1 MKKSVQRLFVPIE
14 TIEQNLLCLHTTRRS
29 YRAILE
35 VSGLNYLLKGEQEQE
50 ALALIFQQI
59 LGGLKHP
66 VQVLLRTEPFD
77 QERYLHQFGAMS
89 DEPASDPVFLSADL
103 PETIRWQRLNNT
115 YRQFF
120 RNLATGR
127 TLLERHFYL
136 IIPADPVLSS
146 EERLVRLLRR
156 KRATTREQ
164 AMDQAAQQLDLRC
177 GEISR
182 QLAGLGLTCRRL
194 EHHDLVRLIAASLHQ
209 HQTLSHPLHPEWIE
223 AVGHIHQ
230 PRLKSSVTLRDVL
243 QQEPG
248 EYAPNDHTDDE
259 PWRLTPQWA
268 NLFAPA
274 SIRMAPEHLVIEE
287 AEWTQTITVRH
298 LPRFVQMGWLRPLV
312 ALDEPMELSIFY
324 QPCPTPLMVDQL
336 RRKQLEIES
345 SLKADTTRGRSPN
358 PTQQV
363 AARDLERMLEALA
376 SGDSLLDLS
385 VHILVRGRSQQELT
399 ERSERIQA
407 VLYNMLLKAQPVL
420 FEQDRGFRSCLP
432 YAINELADS
441 RIRLDSASASTS
453 LPFLIPTSMLD
464 DGEQRG
470 ILEGVTPAGDPI
482 FLDWW
487 SSVQRNANRLI
498 VAPSGSGKSFKAK
511 LDLMRTAQR
520 YAAAGQRAQQIVID
534 PEREFLRPG
543 LLALGGQWIRFAAGS
558 EHHINPFD
566 LPSPD
571 GEDQKTDVLAET
583 IQNAQALFDIMLADR
598 TSQGPGTLSNQ
609 EKGLLDRVLY
619 EAYREKGMT
628 ADRRTHTLTPPLL
641 RDAYRILESGACGDD
656 TTGLAAR
663 MRRFVSG
670 SLAGLFSGPT
680 NVAMDQSVVVMDSH
694 DLDPELRP
702 VALFLIAN
710 FIWTIS
716 FGSRIPRQLIV
727 DELLSLYQY
736 PEGKRFLE
744 SIFQRARKH
753 YLGVTGMTQHPFIL
767 RESTIV
773 SNCGYVALLGQEPSS
788 LDLLTDI
795 FKLSLPERQQ
805 LLTFGKGDAL
815 LLTHEKRLC
824 VHFACSD
831 LEYRYATSNPV
842 DLARFEAEEQE
853 YMRKGNPTLLTPPHH
868 HPIEKGGIL

>member
-1 MKKSVQRLFVPIE
+1 MKKSVQHTLVPIE
-14 TIEQNLLCLHTTRRS
+14 AVEHNFFCLQTSRRT

-35 VSGLNYLLKGEQEQE
+35 VSGLNYLLKGEDEQA
-50 ALALIFQQI
+50 ALSLIFQQI

-66 VQVLLRTEPFD
+66 LQVLLRTEPFD
-77 QERYLHQFGAMS
+77 QERYLDHFGTS
-89 DEPASDPVFLSADL
+89 IDESLADPVLLHADL
-103 PETIRWQRLNNT
+103 PDATRWQRLNMT

-120 RNLATGR
+120 RELAAGR

-136 IIPADPVLSS
+136 VIPADPVLSS
-146 EERLVRLLRR
+146 EERMVRLLRR
-156 KRATTREQ
+156 HRSLTREQ
-164 AMDQAAQQLDLRC
+164 AQEQAAQQLDLRC
-177 GEISR
+177 GELMR
-182 QLAGLGLTCRRL
+182 QFAGLGLTCRRL
-194 EHHDLVRLIAASLHQ
+194 EHHDLVRLLYAGLHQ
-209 HQTLSHPLHPEWIE
+209 RRALSQPLHAEWIE
-223 AVGHIHQ
+223 AIGHIHHPHLKQ
-230 PRLKSSVTLRDVL
+230 PFTFEDVL
-243 QQEPG
+243 KRDPID
-248 EYAPNDHTDDE
+248 YAPKKQPYAET
-259 PWRLTPQWA
+259 WRLTPQWA
-268 NLFAPA
+268 NVLAPA
-274 SIRMAPEHLVIEE
+274 SVRVTPEHMIIEE
-287 AEWTQTITVRH
+287 SEWTQTITVRH

-312 ALDEPMELSIFY
+312 ALDEPMELSVFY
-324 QPCPTPLMVDQL
+324 HPCPTPLMVEQL

-345 SLKADTTRGRSPN
+345 SLKVDTTRGRSPN

-363 AARDLERMLEALA
+363 AARDIEQMLEALA
-376 SGDSLLDLS
+376 TGDSLLDLS
-385 VHILVRGRSQQELT
+385 IHILVRGRNQDDLS

-407 VLYNMLLKAQPVL
+407 VLYNMLLKAQTAL

-432 YAINELADS
+432 YAINELSDS
-441 RIRLDSASASTS
+441 GIRLDSASASTS
-453 LPFLIPTSMLD
+453 LPFLLPTSMLE

-470 ILEGVTPAGDPI
+470 ILEGVTPAGEPI

-487 SSVQRNANRLI
+487 STVQRNANRLI

-511 LDLMRTAQR
+511 LDLIRTAQR
-520 YAAAGQRAQQIVID
+520 YAASGMPAQQIVID
-534 PEREFLRPG
+534 PEREFLRAG
-543 LLALGGQWIRFAAGS
+543 IQALGGQWIRFAAGS
-558 EHHINPFD
+558 EHHLNPFD

-571 GEDQKTDVLAET
+571 GQDQKTDVLAET

-619 EAYREKGMT
+619 EAYREKGIT
-628 ADRRTHTLTPPLL
+628 TDRRTHTFAPPLL
-641 RDAYRILESGACGDD
+641 RDIHRLLESGACGDD

-744 SIFQRARKH
+744 TIFQRARKH

-788 LDLLTDI
+788 LDLLTEI
-795 FKLSLPERQQ
+795 FKLSPPERQQ

-842 DLARFEAEEQE
+842 DLARYDAEERELMQE
-853 YMRKGNPTLLTPPHH
+853 SPHQTREEGD
-868 HPIEKGGIL
+868 PL

>member
-1 MKKSVQRLFVPIE
+1 MKKSVQRQFVPVE
-14 TIEQNLLCLHTTRRS
+14 TIEHNLLCLNTTRRS
-29 YRAILE
+29 YRAIME

-50 ALALIFQQI
+50 ALALIFQHI
-59 LGGLKHP
+59 LGGLKYP

-77 QERYLHQFGAMS
+77 QERYLQQFEATS
-89 DEPASDPVFLSADL
+89 DEAVSSDPAFLSAEL
-103 PETIRWQRLNNT
+103 PASVRWQRLNAA
-115 YRQFF
+115 YRDFF
-120 RNLATGR
+120 RDLASGR

-136 IIPADPVLSS
+136 VLPADPVLSS
-146 EERLVRLLRR
+146 EERLVRLFRR
-156 KRATTREQ
+156 KRTPTREQ
-164 AMDQAAQQLDLRC
+164 ALDQASQQLDLRC
-177 GEISR
+177 GELTR

-194 EHHDLVRLIAASLHQ
+194 ERQDLVRLLSASLHQ
-209 HQTLSHPLHPEWIE
+209 HRALTQPLQSEWIE
-223 AVGHIHQ
+223 AIGRIHE
-230 PRLKSSVTLRDVL
+230 PRQQSSVQVREIL
-243 QQEPG
+243 QQDVG
-248 EYAPNDHTDDE
+248 ERTPHEQNEDTLC
-259 PWRLTPQWA
+259 RLTPQWA

-274 SIRMAPEHLVIEE
+274 SIRITPEHLVIEE
-287 AEWTQTITVRH
+287 SEWTQTITVRH

-312 ALDEPMELSIFY
+312 ALDEPMDLSLFY
-324 QPCPTPLMVDQL
+324 QPCSTPLMVEQL

-363 AARDLERMLEALA
+363 AARDLERMLDALA
-376 SGDSLLDLS
+376 SGESLLDLS
-385 VHILVRGRSQQELT
+385 VHLLVRGNSQQELI
-399 ERSERIQA
+399 ERSERLQA

-441 RIRLDSASASTS
+441 RIRLDSVSAATS
-453 LPFLIPTSMLD
+453 LPFLIPTSMLE
-464 DGEQRG
+464 DGKQRG
-470 ILEGVTPAGDPI
+470 ILEGVTTAGDPI

-487 SSVQRNANRLI
+487 SQTQRNANRLI
-498 VAPSGSGKSFKAK
+498 IAPSGSGKSFKAK
-511 LDLMRTAQR
+511 LDLLRTAQR
-520 YAAAGQRAQQIVID
+520 YAIAGQPAQQIVID
-534 PEREFLRPG
+534 PEREFYRSG
-543 LLALGGQWIRFAAGS
+543 IQALGGQWVRFAAGS
-558 EHHINPFD
+558 EHHLNPFD

-571 GEDQKTDVLAET
+571 GTDQKTDVLAET

-598 TSQGPGTLSNQ
+598 TSEGPGTLANQ

-619 EAYREKGMT
+619 EAYREKGIT
-628 ADRRTHTLTPPLL
+628 ADRRTHSLTPPLL
-641 RDAYRILESGACGDD
+641 RDVYRILESGACGDD

-680 NVAMDQSVVVMDSH
+680 NVALDQSVVVMDTH

-702 VALFLIAN
+702 VGLFLIAN

-744 SIFQRARKH
+744 TLFQRARKH
-753 YLGVTGMTQHPFIL
+753 YLGVTGMTQHPALL

-795 FKLSLPERQQ
+795 FQLSLPERQQ
-805 LLTFGKGDAL
+805 LLTFSKGDAL
-815 LLTHEKRLC
+815 LLTQEKRLC

-842 DLARFEAEEQE
+842 DLAGYEAQEQDS
-853 YMRKGNPTLLTPPHH
+853 LTKTHLPQSQKHH
-868 HPIEKGGIL
+868 IKEDERL